1 MRVAEQLQDP
11 LDAGHGG
18 VDVKFRGSCRDL
30 AANCFKGFVHVT
42 RIGFRKQ
49 RCRSRAGAQ
58 QVSDGQQG
66 SMADDDLTARWLG
79 FEQIFSQDRYEGGVP
94 PWPSAIADSVSEPTP
109 GLLEI
114 AGTKRPDVV
123 VTAPHATNHERDGAT
138 KVADRGTGGLAL
150 LLARLTGCT
159 ALVAQ
164 STAGDANFDEEHPLK
179 ARLTELRPAIV
190 IDLHGMRSR
199 PESDVDLG
207 TGTGVAPADVVAALM
222 GCGLRVTTNEIFDAM
237 RPTTVTSFAQARGIA
252 AVQVEIGA
260 HLRLPSGEPEE
271 LSRLVT
277 ALAAAIECSASQ
289 PRTRFTAVPVKIPSG
304 LATVVVHPDLLSGI
318 HGPVPVTVSTD
329 VRSTVAWAWSAAADG
344 IPDGARDLL
353 PEEIGA
359 SRALSDAMNSAVSLS
374 VRVPPVIPL
383 RTRAALARDM
393 PAADEV
399 HVNPADVVPGTYL
412 LVRNGVT
419 AWVRAVAR
427 DHVREG
433 SLRLAYQLRLL
444 IASDGDVDDGLVALV
459 AAPSEVIR
467 RRAQDKRFRRL
478 GSAVDH
484 TLERL
489 WRALFRAP
497 DFTARVVQAHAGDD
511 GAPVIALH
519 PAVFDRIGVE
529 SGQQVL
535 VRWGGREVAAL
546 AVADHDPPETGVPPV
561 SIKKVQ
567 RVNRLWPHLPE
578 GMSPHVVVRMSSS
591 LRNDLGAPVA
601 TVVTVR
607 RRLRP
612 VLVGN
617 LNALVVPL
625 ASLVLA
631 GAALPDPHWI
641 TLGLGTALMSVFA
654 LARLRI
660 PHPRSGARVD
670 EGWVE
675 EMAEPTGPA
684 VGRGDERVCG

>member
-1 MRVAEQLQDP
+1 MT
-11 LDAGHGG
+11 GG
-18 VDVKFRGSCRDL
+18 PV
-30 AANCFKGFVHVT
+30 
-42 RIGFRKQ
+42 
-49 RCRSRAGAQ
+49 
-58 QVSDGQQG
+58 
-66 SMADDDLTARWLG
+66 ARWLDL
-79 FEQIFSQDRYEGGVP
+79 ERIFSEEQYDGGSP
-94 PWPSAIADSVSEPTP
+94 PRPASVSASVSEPTP
-109 GLLEI
+109 GLLEV
-114 AGTKRPDVV
+114 AGTERPHVV
-123 VTAPHATNHERDGAT
+123 VTAPHATNHERDGGT
-138 KVADRGTGGLAL
+138 KLADRGTGGLAV
-150 LLARLTGCT
+150 LLAELTGCT
-159 ALVAQ
+159 ALVALG
-164 STAGDANFDEEHPLK
+164 AGGDANYDDEHPLK
-179 ARLTELRPAIV
+179 ERLAELRPTV
-190 IDLHGMRSR
+190 VVDLHGMRSR
-199 PESDVDLG
+199 PGSDVDLG
-207 TGTGVAPADVVAALM
+207 TGSGPVPPAVVSALRDSD
-222 GCGLRVTTNEIFDAM
+222 LRVTTNEVFSAM
-237 RPTTVTSFAQARGIA
+237 RPTTVTAFAQAHGIS

-260 HLRLPSGEPEE
+260 HLRLPSGTPE
-271 LSRLVT
+271 SQSQLVT
-277 ALAAAIECSASQ
+277 ALVAAIEHATAPQES
-289 PRTRFTAVPVKIPSG
+289 RFTAVPVQIPSG
-304 LATVVVHPDLLSGI
+304 LPIAVVHPDLLSGVN
-318 HGPVPVTVSTD
+318 GPVPVAVTADTRFTVC
-329 VRSTVAWAWSAAADG
+329 WAWSAAADG
-344 IPDGARDLL
+344 IPEAARHLA
-353 PEEIGA
+353 PTEIGV
-359 SRALSDAMNSAVSLS
+359 SRGLSDATGSAEVLS

-427 DHVREG
+427 DHVRVG

-467 RRAQDKRFRRL
+467 RRTPDTWLRRL

-497 DFTARVVQAHAGDD
+497 NFTARVVQAHAGDD
-511 GAPVIALH
+511 AAPVITLH

-529 SGQQVL
+529 SGHQVL

-546 AVADHDPPETGVPPV
+546 AVADHDPPETGAPPV

-578 GMSPHVVVRMSSS
+578 GMSPHVVVRMSSR
-591 LRNDLGAPVA
+591 LRSDLGAPVA

-631 GAALPDPHWI
+631 GAALPDPHWVM
-641 TLGLGTALMSVFA
+641 LGLGTALMSVFA

-660 PHPRSGARVD
+660 PQPRSGARVD
-670 EGWVE
+670 EGWVD
-675 EMAEPTGPA
+675 EMAEPVGPA
-684 VGRGDERVCG
+684 GRGAGHGGEKVSR

>member
-1 MRVAEQLQDP
+1 M
-11 LDAGHGG
+11 
-18 VDVKFRGSCRDL
+18 
-30 AANCFKGFVHVT
+30 
-42 RIGFRKQ
+42 
-49 RCRSRAGAQ
+49 
-58 QVSDGQQG
+58 
-66 SMADDDLTARWLG
+66 ARWLDL
-79 FEQIFSQDRYEGGVP
+79 ERIFSQEQYHGGGP
-94 PWPSAIADSVSEPTP
+94 PWPTSVAASVSEPTP
-109 GLLEI
+109 GLLEVP
-114 AGTKRPDVV
+114 GTGLPHVV

-138 KVADRGTGGLAL
+138 KLADRGTGGLAV
-150 LLARLTGCT
+150 LLAELTGCT
-159 ALVAQ
+159 ALVAVG
-164 STAGDANFDEEHPLK
+164 ADGDANYDDEHPLK
-179 ARLTELRPAIV
+179 ERLAELRPTMV

-199 PESDVDLG
+199 PGSDVDLG
-207 TGTGVAPADVVAALM
+207 TGSGLVPSAIVSALSD
-222 GCGLRVTTNEIFDAM
+222 GDLRVTTNEVFSAM
-237 RPTTVTSFAQARGIA
+237 RPTTVTAFAQARGIS

-260 HLRLPSGEPEE
+260 HVRLPSGAPKAQ
-271 LSRLVT
+271 SRLVT
-277 ALAAAIECSASQ
+277 ALVAAIGRATAPSA
-289 PRTRFTAVPVKIPSG
+289 PRFTALPVRIPSG
-304 LATVVVHPDLLSGI
+304 LPIAVVHPDLLSGVN
-318 HGPVPVTVSTD
+318 GPVPVAVTADTRFTVC
-329 VRSTVAWAWSAAADG
+329 WAWSAAADG
-344 IPDGARDLL
+344 IPEAARHLA
-353 PEEIGA
+353 PTEIGV
-359 SRALSDAMNSAVSLS
+359 SRGLSDAMGSAEVLS

-467 RRAQDKRFRRL
+467 RRTQDKWLERL

-484 TLERL
+484 TSERL

-511 GAPVIALH
+511 GAPVITLH
-519 PAVFDRIGVE
+519 PAVFDRIGIE

-546 AVADHDPPETGVPPV
+546 AVADHDPPETGAPPV

-578 GMSPHVVVRMSSS
+578 GMSPHVVVRMSSR

-631 GAALPDPHWI
+631 GAALPDPHWVM
-641 TLGLGTALMSVFA
+641 LGLGTAVMSVFA

-660 PHPRSGARVD
+660 PQPRSGARVD
-670 EGWVE
+670 EGWVD
-675 EMAEPTGPA
+675 EMAEPVGPA
-684 VGRGDERVCG
+684 GRRAGHGGEKVSR